1 MDENAYSVVDVAYRE
16 MQMTIR
22 QMIQQFGEDAVPDN
36 IVKLGE
42 NEHTKK
48 YCVIHTVEPNTN
60 HDPESL
66 DPKDRQFISYYILI
80 EGQEAI
86 LETTGYK
93 SFPYSISRDT
103 KSPREIYGRS
113 ALMSVLP
120 TIQTL
125 NQMKKTDL
133 IASHMSI
140 RPPALMTDDGAV
152 DINDLQPGKGV
163 VGGLDPNGNPRVV
176 PYNSGNRVDIA
187 EGKLNIEQNTIREAF
202 LLDMFA
208 VNFEREMTATEFMG
222 RQQEQARLLTPLT
235 GREETEALSPLIERE
250 MQLYSDAGM
259 LPEMPQELVEAF
271 GEFEPRYTSPIAN
284 AQKSDEA
291 IGARN
296 TVMAAIELAQAGNTD
311 ALKRI
316 NGSEYIALIASAN
329 STPGSVILSDEEFA
343 GLQQAEQEQ
352 QEQQMLLENA
362 QQLSQAGKN
371 VVETQGMMEG

>member
-1 MDENAYSVVDVAYRE
+1 
-16 MQMTIR
+16 
-22 QMIQQFGEDAVPDN
+22 
-36 IVKLGE
+36 
-42 NEHTKK
+42 
-48 YCVIHTVEPNTN
+48 
-60 HDPESL
+60 
-66 DPKDRQFISYYILI
+66 
-80 EGQEAI
+80 
-86 LETTGYK
+86 
-93 SFPYSISRDT
+93 
-103 KSPREIYGRS
+103 
-113 ALMSVLP
+113 
-120 TIQTL
+120 
-125 NQMKKTDL
+125 
-133 IASHMSI
+133 
-140 RPPALMTDDGAV
+140 
-152 DINDLQPGKGV
+152 
-163 VGGLDPNGNPRVV
+163 
-176 PYNSGNRVDIA
+176 
-187 EGKLNIEQNTIREAF
+187 
-202 LLDMFA
+202 
-208 VNFEREMTATEFMG
+208 
-222 RQQEQARLLTPLT
+222 
-235 GREETEALSPLIERE
+235 